1 MSDTSTVAHGY
12 GYSGR
17 WSKTSSQGMIGKE
30 TWRKTGTNAEAG
42 VHHSTVPLLA
52 EV

>member
-1 MSDTSTVAHGY
+1 MSDTSTVAHGC
-12 GYSGR
+12 SGR

-30 TWRKTGTNAEAG
+30 TWRNTGANAEAG
-42 VHHSTVPLLA
+42 VYYSIVPLLA

>member
-1 MSDTSTVAHGY
+1 MSDTSTVAY

-30 TWRKTGTNAEAG
+30 TWRKTGTDAEAG
-42 VHHSTVPLLA
+42 VHHSIVPLLA